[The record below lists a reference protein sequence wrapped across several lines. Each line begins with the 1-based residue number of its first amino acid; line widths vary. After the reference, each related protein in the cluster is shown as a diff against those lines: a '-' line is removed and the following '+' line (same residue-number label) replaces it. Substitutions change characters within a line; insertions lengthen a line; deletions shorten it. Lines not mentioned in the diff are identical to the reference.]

1 MDGFGSTG
9 QVTMAA
15 LDLCM
20 LMAKCGTL
28 LLRSRWWVMVVD
40 GVHLN
45 VVHSLRVLRELVI
58 PSSLSKHALW
68 MDGGWP
74 LEEHAEDGLSS

>member
-1 MDGFGSTG
+1 
-9 QVTMAA
+9 
-15 LDLCM
+15 
-20 LMAKCGTL
+20 
-28 LLRSRWWVMVVD
+28 MVVD